1 MSTPHVPASVDRR
14 RQQRAWYMYDWAN
27 SAYWTTTA
35 TVLIGPYLISLAEA
49 DACGDLPA
57 CTARVSLFGLQ
68 LAPGALPG
76 YVTAGATLLMALL
89 LPVVGAVA
97 DRSRHPRYLLGAL
110 AWTGATA
117 ACLMFL
123 LAGSNWQLGVVLI
136 LVANVSFGC
145 SLGVYDSL
153 LIHVAD
159 PDERDRVSSRGWA
172 MGYLAGFLL
181 LALNMGLIV
190 ASGSDAVPFGT
201 EFAIR
206 ISLLSAGLWWGLF
219 TLIPVLGLRDPALR
233 EVAPA
238 VGSAVTAPFKQLW
251 VTLRDLR
258 RYPQTLLFLLAYVFY
273 NDGIQT
279 VIASSSVYGSREL
292 GFSTTQVLLTFL
304 LVQLIAVGGALLF
317 GRLAQAIGAYRT
329 IFVGIGG
336 WLIVVVCGF
345 LTPAGA
351 FGLFLVLATG
361 IGLVMGGT
369 QAMSRSL
376 FSQLVPHSREAEY
389 FSLYQA
395 AERGTSWFGA
405 LVFSLA
411 FQFSGS
417 YRPSILALI
426 VFFVIG
432 GLLLTRV
439 RIRQGIEQAGN
450 IPPAIL

>member
-1 MSTPHVPASVDRR
+1 MSTPLVPVPAGRD

-35 TVLIGPYLISLAEA
+35 TVLIGPYLISLAER
-49 DACGDLPA
+49 DACGDLPDCA
-57 CTARVSLFGLQ
+57 ARVSLLGLQ

-76 YVTAGATLLMALL
+76 YVTAVATILMALL

-97 DRSRHPRYLLGAL
+97 DRSPRPRYLLGAL

-117 ACLMFL
+117 ACLMFFL
-123 LAGSNWQLGVVLI
+123 TGSNWQLAVVLI

-153 LIHVAD
+153 LIHVAG

-181 LALNMGLIV
+181 LTLNMGLIL
-190 ASGSDAVPFGT
+190 AAGSDLAPFGT
-201 EFAIR
+201 ELAIR
-206 ISLLSAGLWWGLF
+206 VSLLSAGVWWGLF
-219 TLIPVLGLRDPALR
+219 TFVPVLGLRDPAPR
-233 EVAPA
+233 EVAPRA
-238 VGSAVTAPFKQLW
+238 GSPVTVPFRQLW

-258 RYPQTLLFLLAYVFY
+258 RYPQTALFLLAYVFY

-279 VIASSSVYGSREL
+279 VIASASVYGSREL

-317 GRLAQAIGAYRT
+317 GRLAHSIGAYRT
-329 IFVGIGG
+329 ILVGIGG
-336 WLIVVVCGF
+336 WLLVVVCGF

-351 FGLFLVLATG
+351 FALFLGLAAG

-376 FSQLVPHSREAEY
+376 FSQLVPRSREAEY

-426 VFFVIG
+426 VFFVVG

-439 RIRQGIEQAGN
+439 DIRRGIEQAGN
-450 IPPAIL
+450 TPPAVL

>member
-1 MSTPHVPASVDRR
+1 MSTAALTPAQRR
-14 RQQRAWYMYDWAN
+14 RQQRAWFMYDWAN

-35 TVLIGPYLISLAEA
+35 TVLIGPYLISLAEQ
-49 DACGDLPA
+49 DVCGNA
-57 CTARVSLFGLQ
+57 ARCTERVSLLGLQ
-68 LAPGALPG
+68 LAPGSLPG
-76 YVTAGATLLMALL
+76 YVTATATVLMAVL
-89 LPVVGAVA
+89 LPIVGAIA
-97 DRSRHPRYLLGAL
+97 DRSRHPKYLLGAL
-110 AWTGATA
+110 AWTGASA
-117 ACLMFL
+117 ASLMFL

-172 MGYLAGFLL
+172 LGYLAGFLL
-181 LALNMGLIV
+181 LALNMGLILG
-190 ASGSDAVPFGT
+190 ADRGLVPFDSGM
-201 EFAIR
+201 AIR

-219 TLIPVLGLRDPALR
+219 ALIPVLGLRNPAGR
-233 EVAPA
+233 EIPRQP
-238 VGSAVTAPFKQLW
+238 GSPVTAPFRQLW
-251 VTLRDLR
+251 ATFRDLR
-258 RYPQTLLFLLAYVFY
+258 RYPQTGLFLLAYVFY
-273 NDGIQT
+273 TDGVQT
-279 VIASSSVYGSREL
+279 VITSSSVYGSREL

-317 GRLAQAIGAYRT
+317 GRLARSIGAYRT
-329 IFVGIGG
+329 IFVGISG
-336 WLIVVVCGF
+336 WLIVVVSAF

-351 FGLFLVLATG
+351 FGLFLVLAAG

-376 FSQLVPHSREAEY
+376 FSQLVPRSREAEY

-426 VFFVIG
+426 VFFVVG
-432 GLLLTRV
+432 ALLLSRV

-450 IPPAIL
+450 VPPTTL